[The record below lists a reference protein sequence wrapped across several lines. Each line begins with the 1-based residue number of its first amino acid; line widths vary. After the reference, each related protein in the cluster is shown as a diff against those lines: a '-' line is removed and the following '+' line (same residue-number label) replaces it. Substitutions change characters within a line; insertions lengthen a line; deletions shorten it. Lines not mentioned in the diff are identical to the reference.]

1 MTRKLLELSDHMLK
15 RIKDFQHSRKKDSCI
30 AAIRSL
36 INTGL
41 AVAVEEDKLVAE
53 RAKEGM

>member
-1 MTRKLLELSDHMLK
+1 MLK

-53 RAKEGM
+53 RAKEGHR